1 MRRSIESGQFTSW
14 AFSENVRRLGLVS
27 SMGTVGDAYDNA
39 PMESFWGTVQIELL
53 NRQSWQTTVELSVA
67 LVDFFENFYKATRRH
82 SSLGYLTPNEF
93 TDLHS
98 NKTRAEMLQLVV
110 H

>member
-1 MRRSIESGQFTSW
+1 
-14 AFSENVRRLGLVS
+14 
-27 SMGTVGDAYDNA
+27 MGTVGDAYDNA

-53 NRQSWQTTVELSVA
+53 NRRNWQTTVELSVA
-67 LVDFFENFYKATRRH
+67 LVDFIENFYNVNRRH
-82 SSLGYLTPNEF
+82 SSLGYLTPREF
-93 TDLHS
+93 AELHS